1 MSGYHGKFFLLA
13 PGFIACS
20 TGFMLHDFP
29 DKRDTLGVVMRYFT
43 YSFFILPISLALA
56 GVTGIL
62 PFWSTM
68 ETWDA
73 MNAESL
79 ILLFA
84 VVLFVSVIIGMSWP
98 LIIRPAMLRQMNR
111 INVKLGKNL
120 VFLGARLFDEFFD
133 DGRNHFI
140 VVERDGKV
148 QTMGM
153 YAGASA
159 PDAEKMELAVY
170 AYPEY
175 KEWFDRVQEQEE
187 DHPLKHCKTVYMCP
201 EDNII
206 IREYEYPAEWDG

>member
-1 MSGYHGKFFLLA
+1 MDKYVFLVFLLA

-98 LIIRPAMLRQMNR
+98 LIIRPAMLRQ
-111 INVKLGKNL
+111 
-120 VFLGARLFDEFFD
+120 
-133 DGRNHFI
+133 
-140 VVERDGKV
+140 
-148 QTMGM
+148 
-153 YAGASA
+153 
-159 PDAEKMELAVY
+159 
-170 AYPEY
+170 
-175 KEWFDRVQEQEE
+175 
-187 DHPLKHCKTVYMCP
+187 
-201 EDNII
+201 
-206 IREYEYPAEWDG
+206 